1 MNVLIKKYLSL
12 SAGFLVLY
20 LFFLISLMPLSFV
33 THWFEAPKNIIVGKV
48 SGSIWQGKIAAI
60 VVDGV
65 TINKIETELSFF
77 SLLAFSPKIV
87 VNFGDPLFTGPEGQ
101 VTISGLF
108 AGISL
113 EKLTL
118 STSANLI
125 AEQLTLP
132 IAVVAH
138 DYISLDVERYV
149 LGQPVCAELNGNIV
163 WQKAAVTVLGE
174 KVTLGDL
181 AADLTCQKGKMVVK
195 INPKNDL
202 GLSFTVSIGQNFHAS
217 GDGYLTP
224 TNKTPQAIHQ
234 VLPFLGAADKQGR
247 YRLGF

>member
-1 MNVLIKKYLSL
+1 MKVLIKKYLGL
-12 SAGFLVLY
+12 TAGFVVLY
-20 LFFLISLMPLSFV
+20 LFFIISLMPLSFV
-33 THWFEAPKNIIVGKV
+33 THWFETPKNIIVGKV
-48 SGSIWQGKIAAI
+48 SGSIWQGKIAAV

-87 VNFGDPLFTGPEGQ
+87 ANFGEPLFTGPEGR

-113 EKLTL
+113 ENLTV
-118 STSANLI
+118 STQANLI
-125 AEQLTLP
+125 AEHLTLP
-132 IAVVAH
+132 VAVIAH
-138 DYISLDVERYV
+138 DFISIEIERYV
-149 LGQPVCAELNGNIV
+149 FGQPVCTELNGSIV

-174 KVTLGDL
+174 KVILGEL
-181 AADLTCQKGKMVVK
+181 AAELSCQKGKMIVEM
-195 INPKNDL
+195 NPKNDL
-202 GLSFTVSIGQNFHAS
+202 GLSFTASVGQSFHAS

-234 VLPFLGAADKQGR
+234 VLPFLGPADNQGR
-247 YRLGF
+247 YRLAF